1 MGLSFYSISISSAV
15 DMEDYWA
22 KAWKNHKEVEV
33 FCYGKGMVTQRNM
46 KGPSPPQHSMGRVQ
60 VSHNRTCPAHL
71 PSLPNLTPSSTG
83 LRLQEEQLPSLLAP
97 FWVAAAPGLIL
108 GMEGLK
114 VSDANLV
121 VCVHPSKIRRLSQAV
136 LHDLSSLLFKFNE
149 AFNGVVLAYDVGFV
163 GEVAKILPAIHP
175 YFGVKLNAKLL
186 LFSPKP
192 NMLLEGKVVKLTQ
205 ESLHVIV
212 LGFAS
217 AIITCEDI
225 REEFTYKTIKGK
237 EVYCSENQKHHSLK
251 VGTMIRFMVKSMDE
265 EILHIYGT
273 LLADNTGSISWLD
286 KDSTGPITDRCKKRS
301 SENQRQTEQ
310 DASKNFTPTDDQL
323 KKAKKR

>member
-22 KAWKNHKEVEV
+22 KAWK
-33 FCYGKGMVTQRNM
+33 
-46 KGPSPPQHSMGRVQ
+46 SRV
-60 VSHNRTCPAHL
+60 SGFRRSSYPLYWL
-71 PSLPNLTPSSTG
+71 PSGLLLP
-83 LRLQEEQLPSLLAP
+83 
-97 FWVAAAPGLIL
+97 PGLIP

-149 AFNGVVLAYDVGFV
+149 TFNGVVLAYDVGFV

-186 LFSPKP
+186 LFFPKP

-225 REEFTYKTIKGK
+225 RKEFTYKTIKGK
-237 EVYCSENQKHHSLK
+237 ES
-251 VGTMIRFMVKSMDE
+251 
-265 EILHIYGT
+265 IL
-273 LLADNTGSISWLD
+273 
-286 KDSTGPITDRCKKRS
+286 
-301 SENQRQTEQ
+301 Q
-310 DASKNFTPTDDQL
+310 
-323 KKAKKR
+323 